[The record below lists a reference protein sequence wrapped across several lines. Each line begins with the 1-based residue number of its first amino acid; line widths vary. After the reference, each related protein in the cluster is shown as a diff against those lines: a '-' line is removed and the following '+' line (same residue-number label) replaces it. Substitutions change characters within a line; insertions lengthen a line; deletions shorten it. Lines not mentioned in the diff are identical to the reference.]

1 MDDITTPG
9 NPAPEATPPASD
21 PAPQNAAPASATP
34 PAAQPD
40 GNPAQPGTAETPAA
54 DWRATLPE
62 SWRDMLKDA
71 ADEESARKILER
83 GLNYNPAASPDDVTL
98 TYPEGLQVDEAV
110 SGDFKRFCVDNGITA
125 PQAQALLDW
134 QIGATKQIAD
144 TVIAKGQSDLRA
156 KWGHNYDANTTQALK
171 AVVALDKRMEGRLAE
186 TLAFTNMNNN
196 PTLVEAFHHIG
207 QLISED
213 QLSAGQA
220 EAAPDKAESP
230 EETYKS
236 LGFK

>member
-1 MDDITTPG
+1 MNDIITPG

-21 PAPQNAAPASATP
+21 PAPQNAAPAPAAP

-40 GNPAQPGTAETPAA
+40 GNPAQPGNAEAPAA
-54 DWRATLPE
+54 DWKATLPE

-83 GLNYNPAASPDDVTL
+83 GLNYNPAASPDDVAL
-98 TYPEGLQVDEAV
+98 TYPDGLQVDEAV

-125 PQAQALLDW
+125 SQAQALLDW
-134 QIGATKQIAD
+134 QIGASKQIAD
-144 TVIAKGQSDLRA
+144 TVIANGQSDLRG
-156 KWGHNYDANTTQALK
+156 KWGHNYDANTAQALK
-171 AVVALDKRMEGRLAE
+171 TVVALDRHMGGRLAE

-196 PTLVEAFHHIG
+196 PVLVEAFHHIG

-213 QLSAGQA
+213 QLSSGQA
-220 EAAPDKAESP
+220 ATSPDKAESA